1 MRKYLYFT
9 AILMSSSIGW
19 SQQQELISTSYV
31 FVPNQNNQIDF
42 SQSRT
47 QINFPMKLKKG
58 MLFHSIS
65 FDYYR
70 LNYDANFMPYT
81 ESLERFYTMNY
92 RINYTR
98 NLSDTWQLG
107 ANFLVGA
114 QSNFSTSISS
124 EDFNLGG
131 GLFVVKNSLGNKSRS
146 RLVIGLNFSNALGE
160 PRLLPMIG
168 YTKIY
173 NNGNAF
179 ALGFPNTFYN
189 YQFNPK
195 TSVKA
200 LLDFQGF
207 YANVGVRPAFSQ
219 DENISRAFFLSAGLG
234 LQLKRKIDA
243 NWSVFLKSTYSFL
256 NDYTLLNEAE
266 DEIFDFGLDPVF
278 YISTGVTFNINR
290 QKINRNEN

>member
-1 MRKYLYFT
+1 MRKYL
-9 AILMSSSIGW
+9 SIVVFLLCSGFGW
-19 SQQQELISTSYV
+19 SQQGDLISTSYV
-31 FVPNQNNQIDF
+31 FVPSQNNQVDF

-47 QINFPMKLKKG
+47 LINLPTKLKKG
-58 MLFHSIS
+58 VLLQSVS
-65 FDYYR
+65 FDYYK
-70 LNYDANFMPYT
+70 LNYDANLLPFT
-81 ESLERFYTMNY
+81 ESIERFYAMNY
-92 RINYTR
+92 RVNYIR
-98 NLSDTWQLG
+98 SISKNWQFG
-107 ANFLVGA
+107 TSFLVGT
-114 QSNFSTSISS
+114 QSNFRSSISS

-131 GLFVVKNSLGNKSRS
+131 GLFFAKNSLGKQSRS

-189 YQFNPK
+189 YQLNSK
-195 TSVKA
+195 TSLKA

-207 YANVGVRPAFSQ
+207 YANVGDQPRLNQ
-219 DENISRAFFLSAGLG
+219 DENINKAFFLSAGLG
-234 LQLKRKIDA
+234 LELKRKIDA
-243 NWSVFLKSTYSFL
+243 NWLVFLKSTYAFL

-266 DEIFDFGLDPVF
+266 TEIIDFGLDPVF

-290 QKINRNEN
+290 KQNNLK

>member
-1 MRKYLYFT
+1 MVVMGSG
-9 AILMSSSIGW
+9 ISW
-19 SQQQELISTSYV
+19 SQQEDMFSTSYV
-31 FVPNQNNQIDF
+31 FVPNQNNQVDF

-47 QINFPMKLKKG
+47 LINLPMELKQG
-58 MLFHSIS
+58 FLFHSVS

-70 LNYDANFMPYT
+70 LNYNANLMPYT

-98 NLSDTWQLG
+98 NLSDTWQIG
-107 ANFLVGA
+107 MNFLVGA

-131 GLFVVKNSLGNKSRS
+131 GLFVVKNSSENKSRS

-168 YTKIY
+168 YTKTY

-195 TSVKA
+195 TSVRA

-207 YANVGVRPAFSQ
+207 YANVGDRPVFTQ
-219 DENISRAFFLSAGLG
+219 NETISRAFFLSAGLG
-234 LQLKRKIDA
+234 LQLKRKVDK

-266 DEIFDFGLDPVF
+266 EEIFDFGLDPVF
-278 YISTGVTFNINR
+278 YIATGVTFNIHRKKN
-290 QKINRNEN
+290 K